1 MRSDQVSAA
10 VQRPSAACPECLPPP
25 PPPPPRGAPAAA
37 KGLPPQLPP
46 FHPISREG
54 QPLPDLEEPAS
65 PAGQATMRIVIEGW
79 DPEDR
84 QPVRGALTGLD
95 RAQTQAA
102 DLVTVE
108 LSSAAVDAA
117 EAAAAA
123 AARAEAPAPS
133 APAGAAAAAAAS
145 ASAPATVVL
154 KQNPA
159 ALRPG
164 GVGGVRLGACAWD
177 GAFVLAVYLDSQP
190 AGSFA
195 GLRAVELG
203 AGMALP
209 GLVLARLG
217 AAVYVTDKPASAVFA
232 RVNAG
237 KNRLLAAAPA
247 PAPLVRGQPQ
257 AAAAAGQQQQQVA
270 APAPGSVAVLGLDWE
285 DEASAA
291 AITAGITAGGPVDL
305 VVGTDCI
312 YPDPNGT
319 VPSSTHLLATIC
331 SLATPGRT
339 RALLSFETR
348 SDVLRQA
355 LLGAAAAAPLPCT
368 VRQLPPEV
376 LPEAYRAPH
385 IELYELVF

>member
-1 MRSDQVSAA
+1 
-10 VQRPSAACPECLPPP
+10 
-25 PPPPPRGAPAAA
+25 
-37 KGLPPQLPP
+37 
-46 FHPISREG
+46 
-54 QPLPDLEEPAS
+54 
-65 PAGQATMRIVIEGW
+65 MRIVIEGW

-123 AARAEAPAPS
+123 ADRA
-133 APAGAAAAAAAS
+133 AGAAAAAA
-145 ASAPATVVL
+145 APATVVL

-177 GAFVLAVYLDSQP
+177 GAFVLAAYLDSQP

-247 PAPLVRGQPQ
+247 PAPLVRGQPH

-270 APAPGSVAVLGLDWE
+270 APALGSVAVLGLDWE

-291 AITAGITAGGPVDL
+291 AIAAGITAGGPVDL

-312 YPDPNGT
+312 YPDPDGT

-331 SLATPGRT
+331 SLGTPGRT

-355 LLGAAAAAPLPCT
+355 LLGAAADAPLPCT

-376 LPEAYRAPH
+376 LPQAYRAPH